1 MFAKLRHFEE
11 QDQICDDSVK
21 MRLAMMW
28 NMPEIMTK
36 GFRAS
41 LPDNSSDVQTAG
53 KVVDI
58 TAGVGKVDLNP
69 EEESVEDDGLEAL
82 TQIRG
87 VFGLQDE

>member
-1 MFAKLRHFEE
+1 MSR
-11 QDQICDDSVK
+11 
-21 MRLAMMW
+21 R
-28 NMPEIMTK
+28 
-36 GFRAS
+36 
-41 LPDNSSDVQTAG
+41 AG